1 MVIRETILISLCSV
15 AGATYAQSSVTL
27 YGIVDTAIV
36 YQNSQT
42 ALGSMR
48 GGHSVIKM
56 ASGLAY
62 GDRLGLKGVEDLG
75 GGTRAIFTLE
85 SGFTL
90 GTGAAQ
96 FTDAIFGRQA
106 FVGLSNPKSGTLTA
120 GRQYSAYYT
129 LLMPYSSEIWLR
141 GSFGAHPGDVDALD
155 QPTRVNNSLVYQSPE
170 IHGLRFAGSYAVG
183 GVPGRF
189 NSGSTWSVATSY
201 AAGPVGIAIGILRI
215 NNSTPGGGVFGT
227 ASTASGGGQ
236 IGVSAVTNGYAT
248 AQAQQRIAV
257 TGRHIFNPILDLSL
271 SYSNVQY
278 IPGANSAFRD
288 TAVWNT
294 AGAVLHYRASSRW
307 DFAVGYSYTRSTRA
321 NGITA
326 AAQYQQIN
334 LAEYY
339 TLSKWTGIYALQGY
353 QRAYGQTL
361 GSRGA
366 GNFIA
371 ATSALGDGFQSTP
384 SSSSS
389 MLAIGIGIYQ
399 QF

>member
-1 MVIRETILISLCSV
+1 MIRKTMLIGLCSV
-15 AGATYAQSSVTL
+15 AGSTYAQSSVTL
-27 YGIVDTAIV
+27 YGVVDTGIA

-42 ALGSMR
+42 SLGSTH
-48 GGHSVIKM
+48 GGRSVIKLV
-56 ASGLAY
+56 SGMAY
-62 GDRLGLKGVEDLG
+62 GDRVGLRGEEDLG

-106 FVGLSNPKSGTLTA
+106 FVGLSNPQSGTLTA

-183 GVPGRF
+183 GVPGSL
-189 NSGSTWSVATSY
+189 NSGSTWSVATRY
-201 AAGPVGIAIGILRI
+201 EAGPMGVAIGVLRI
-215 NNSTPGGGVFGT
+215 NNSTPGGGVFGA

-248 AQAQQRIAV
+248 AQAQQRIAA
-257 TGRHIFNPILDLSL
+257 TGRYIFNPVWDLSL
-271 SYSNVQY
+271 SYSNAQY
-278 IPGANSAFRD
+278 IPGVNSAFRD

-294 AGAVLHYRASSRW
+294 AGAVLHYRASPRW

-321 NGITA
+321 NAITA

-339 TLSKWTGIYALQGY
+339 SLSKWTGIYALQGY
-353 QRAYGQTL
+353 QRAHGQTL
-361 GSRGA
+361 GVGGE

-371 ATSALGDGFQSTP
+371 ATPALGDGFQSTP

-389 MLAIGIGIYQ
+389 VLAIGIGIYQ